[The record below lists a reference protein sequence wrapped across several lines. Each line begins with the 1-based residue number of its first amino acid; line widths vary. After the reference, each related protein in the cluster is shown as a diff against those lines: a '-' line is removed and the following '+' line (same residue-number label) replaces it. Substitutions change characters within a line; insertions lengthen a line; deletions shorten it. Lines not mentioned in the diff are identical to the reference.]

1 MKRVALSLFLAS
13 VPAPAFAQAPA
24 IPRAPDGHP
33 DFTGNWATRIMT
45 PMERPDGVADLVTDP
60 IDIPYAELPAF
71 PVLGVAGHAGS
82 LRLGC
87 IGGRA
92 VALLRGR
99 RHAYETGD
107 AAAMKGAIRTLAAW
121 GVTTLLL
128 TNAAGSLA
136 PEMPAGSLM
145 LISDH
150 LNIVQRTPLHD
161 EPGSARFI
169 DMVNA
174 YDSTLRDQAAAAV
187 IEAKRTRKDALVG
200 QQQAKLYADCLQA
213 TYGRRPVIFCTNGY
227 EHWLWDDAMYPPR
240 PVSGFY
246 KKDELELL
254 HQRRKSRKKLD
265 EVDVDEGIAGRFYQA
280 RAIRRVGEAFEK
292 DHQRKALLV
301 MATGSGK
308 TQSLYACLNLL
319 NTAEVNIAT
328 VEDPCEI
335 QLQGVNQV
343 NVQDKP
349 GLTFAVALRAFLRQ
363 DPDILMVGEIRDLE
377 TANIAVQA
385 AQTGHLV
392 LSTLHTN
399 DAPSTLVRLRNMGTA
414 TYNIAASVT
423 LITAQR
429 LVRRLCPHCK
439 QKITLPRET
448 LLQAGLPATLLPTG
462 AIEVYTPQACAQCHK
477 GFAGRT
483 GIFQVMPMSAALQAL
498 VLEDASTQALAAQAA
513 REGVASLRVA
523 GLRKVMQG
531 ITSLEEVL
539 AATRED
545 DGEAT

>member
-1 MKRVALSLFLAS
+1 MADMNARMGNSQS
-13 VPAPAFAQAPA
+13 EDAPVVQYVQQLL
-24 IPRAPDGHP
+24 
-33 DFTGNWATRIMT
+33 
-45 PMERPDGVADLVTDP
+45 EQ
-60 IDIPYAELPAF
+60 
-71 PVLGVAGHAGS
+71 
-82 LRLGC
+82 
-87 IGGRA
+87 A
-92 VALLRGR
+92 VALQASDLHFEPYEHHYRVRMRVDGQLREMATPPMALKDRLASRVKVLSRLDIAEKRLPQDGR
-99 RHAYETGD
+99 MKLQLPNGRAIDLRVSTLPTLFGEKLVIRVLDSAQVQLDLSQLGYEPD
-107 AAAMKGAIRTLAAW
+107 DLKRLMAAIRKPHGMVL
-121 GVTTLLL
+121 VT
-128 TNAAGSLA
+128 G
-136 PEMPAGSLM
+136 P
-145 LISDH
+145 
-150 LNIVQRTPLHD
+150 
-161 EPGSARFI
+161 
-169 DMVNA
+169 
-174 YDSTLRDQAAAAV
+174 
-187 IEAKRTRKDALVG
+187 
-200 QQQAKLYADCLQA
+200 
-213 TYGRRPVIFCTNGY
+213 
-227 EHWLWDDAMYPPR
+227 
-240 PVSGFY
+240 
-246 KKDELELL
+246 
-254 HQRRKSRKKLD
+254 
-265 EVDVDEGIAGRFYQA
+265 
-280 RAIRRVGEAFEK
+280 
-292 DHQRKALLV
+292 
-301 MATGSGK
+301 TGSGK

-335 QLQGVNQV
+335 QLQGINQV

-448 LLQAGLPATLLPTG
+448 LLQAGLPATLLPTS

-523 GLRKVMQG
+523 GLRKVLQG
-531 ITSLEEVL
+531 ITSIEEVL